1 VLYKQLHFAVVSLK
15 CILLTAAMTSA
26 AVAMLLGNSVT
37 HDSDG
42 DLDTTL
48 PNVILDQSDLMMLDI
63 GFSDNDSEGIYICI
77 YYFYELLYGCGGGC
91 LGGAVVGRRTRDRK
105 VTSSTH
111 GQGDYE
117 VN

>member
-1 VLYKQLHFAVVSLK
+1 
-15 CILLTAAMTSA
+15 
-26 AVAMLLGNSVT
+26 
-37 HDSDG
+37 
-42 DLDTTL
+42 
-48 PNVILDQSDLMMLDI
+48 
-63 GFSDNDSEGIYICI
+63 
-77 YYFYELLYGCGGGC
+77 LLYGCGGGC